1 MTAEDERMDA
11 DAQAVDLY
19 DKKDEAYFS
28 YYSQL
33 THQAQMLQVR
43 CEINAGRCAYVGL
56 PKCHPGPR
64 PDVLPGYVFFLAHA
78 GKTAMDVGAGNGILS
93 LFSIQAGA
101 ALVYAVEASGVVG
114 CLHRLVA
121 ASSGEDENAPNAW
134 MRDRLGVVHCTY
146 ES

>member
-1 MTAEDERMDA
+1 
-11 DAQAVDLY
+11 
-19 DKKDEAYFS
+19 
-28 YYSQL
+28 
-33 THQAQMLQVR
+33 
-43 CEINAGRCAYVGL
+43 
-56 PKCHPGPR
+56 
-64 PDVLPGYVFFLAHA
+64 
-78 GKTAMDVGAGNGILS
+78 MDVGAGNGILS

-121 ASSGEDENAPNAW
+121 ASSGEDENAPNVW